1 LFQFW
6 IGGTR
11 LQHHKPSI
19 AAPTIRK
26 VTRRIGDAV
35 ICAGSIAS
43 PQFVSAIATR
53 QLMTDK

>member
-43 PQFVSAIATR
+43 PQFVSATVR
-53 QLMTDK
+53 RDN